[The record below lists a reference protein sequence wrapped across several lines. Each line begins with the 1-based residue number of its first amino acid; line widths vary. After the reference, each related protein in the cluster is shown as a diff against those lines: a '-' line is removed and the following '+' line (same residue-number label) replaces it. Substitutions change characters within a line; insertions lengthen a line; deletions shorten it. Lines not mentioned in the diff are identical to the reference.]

1 LRKIASSRRA
11 LAAPARCCLPGSRR
25 RYRCGDRRG
34 GHRALDDRL
43 IRSYLTGLTGR
54 GAAGRLRRGTRYRA
68 GRQCRCAPRSPPIRY
83 SRKRIR
89 PTWIGIRTI
98 GAIRTICSCRSS
110 TDGSSTEAHRHST
123 GYGRTTTIDA
133 SASNATAGYATV
145 INARMTNANASS
157 IGEGV
162 S

>member
-1 LRKIASSRRA
+1 VI
-11 LAAPARCCLPGSRR
+11 
-25 RYRCGDRRG
+25 
-34 GHRALDDRL
+34 
-43 IRSYLTGLTGR
+43 
-54 GAAGRLRRGTRYRA
+54 GAAVTERSMTALFALILLVLLAEVLQAVFAAEPGTGPADNAVARRVVLPSAIAVTGIRRTR
-68 GRQCRCAPRSPPIRY
+68 
-83 SRKRIR
+83 
-89 PTWIGIRTI
+89 IGIGTI

-123 GYGRTTTIDA
+123 GYGRTIDTTTIDATAIDA